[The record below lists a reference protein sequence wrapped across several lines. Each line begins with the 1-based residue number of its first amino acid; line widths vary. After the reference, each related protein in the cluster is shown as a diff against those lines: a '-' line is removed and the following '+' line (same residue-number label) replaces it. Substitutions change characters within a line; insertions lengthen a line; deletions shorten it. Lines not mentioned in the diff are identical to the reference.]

1 MALEIDIKAND
12 EMEKSA
18 LAAADALDKVAKQE
32 EKIDALAQKVA
43 ISYKATKVEAAEL
56 AKYTAVY
63 GKAKETDY
71 GTSKKIAEIGS
82 KDRSKVLSQVNKTYA
97 VTKKVVDK
105 EKEKAVLVKKGAIA
119 YAAVTGAI
127 LASAAA
133 ATALGIAVSAS
144 AKTAYDAKRNA
155 AALLD
160 AFTAKRG
167 PEAMRLLDG
176 LATKLGMSFGEVRE
190 QFISFRQAGLSNSL
204 SAKLIKMRAD
214 LMAVGLS
221 AEAADKELS
230 AVVSSADGI
239 GNIAAQRKLAEIS
252 RAYGG
257 IGDGAKAASFA
268 LVSVDAAQN
277 KIGNVVSEEMAGLWK
292 QIGPEIGKAA
302 NQLADFAV
310 KLIKSDE
317 GQAAIA
323 GIADAFKSVAG
334 SVGPA
339 INGLKKAFDFMTENK
354 IAIVSGLA
362 FAVTALGVS
371 LAVAFGPGIV
381 AATLAAAAVAA
392 LPLAI
397 AAAAVGVGLAVQAI
411 VKNWDDIKLLAKEA
425 YSWGAD
431 IVDGLIDGIKAKI
444 TAAVD
449 TVKNFAGDVS
459 KTFADALGIQSPS
472 KVFAGYGK
480 DTVAGFAR
488 GEERALSAT
497 SMPLQEAA
505 ARPVETPASSGQGG
519 GRGADGA
526 PGSGGGITVNLT
538 VPPGTNTEEAVAT
551 IRQQLQLLLQ
561 AGQLSRGV
569 A

>member
-18 LAAADALDKVAKQE
+18 LAAADALEKVAKQE
-32 EKIDALAQKVA
+32 EKIDALAAKVA
-43 ISYKATKVEAAEL
+43 ISYKAAKVEAAEL
-56 AKYTAVY
+56 AKYTEVY
-63 GKAKETDY
+63 GKAKEQDY
-71 GTSKKIAEIGS
+71 GTSKKIAEIGQ
-82 KDRSKVLSQVNKTYA
+82 KDRSKVLAQVSKAYA

-105 EKEKAVLVKKGAIA
+105 EKEKKELIKKGAIA

-133 ATALGIAVSAS
+133 ATALGVAVALS

-190 QFISFRQAGLSNSL
+190 QFVSFRQAGLSNAL

-221 AEAADKELS
+221 AEAADKEIS
-230 AVVSSADGI
+230 AVTASADGL
-239 GNIAAQRKLAEIS
+239 GNIAAQRKMAEIS

-257 IGDGAKAASFA
+257 IGSGAKAAAFA
-268 LVSVDAAQN
+268 LTSVDAAQN
-277 KIGNVVSEEMAGLWK
+277 KIGNVVSEELAGLWK

-310 KLIKSDE
+310 KLLKSDE
-317 GQAAIA
+317 GKAAIDGLA
-323 GIADAFKSVAG
+323 SAFKSVAS

-339 INGLKKAFDFMTENK
+339 ITGLGKVFDFLSENK
-354 IAIVSGLA
+354 VAVVTALG

-371 LAVAFGPGIV
+371 MAVAFGPAIV
-381 AATLAAAAVAA
+381 AATLAAVAVAA

-397 AAAAVGVGLAVQAI
+397 AAAAVGVGMAVQAI

-425 YSWGAD
+425 YSWGSD
-431 IVDGLIDGIKAKI
+431 IVDGLIDGIKGKI

-449 TVKNFAGDVS
+449 TVKGFATDVS
-459 KTFADALGIQSPS
+459 KTFANALGIQSPS

-480 DTVAGFAR
+480 DTVAGFTR
-488 GEERALSAT
+488 GEERAIAGSA
-497 SMPLQEAA
+497 MPLQEAA
-505 ARPVETPASSGQGG
+505 SARVEAPATPTARGGSEAKGG
-519 GRGADGA
+519 GASFIINVTA
-526 PGSGGGITVNLT
+526 PPGSDGEDFGRI
-538 VPPGTNTEEAVAT
+538 
-551 IRQQLQLLLQ
+551 IRQQIQLILQ
-561 AGQLSRGV
+561 AGQLSRGIT
-569 A
+569 